1 MTGSTCNVMNNRFL
15 AEIYNMNDRIS
26 VGVVLFDGFELLDV
40 FGPLEMFG
48 QLPDHFELC
57 LIAESGDIVTSNQG
71 PRSIVDF
78 GFDSS
83 PQFNM
88 LLVPGGNGTR
98 REVHNPV
105 LLEWLRSQAENARYV
120 TSVCTGSA
128 LLARAG
134 LLDGRRAT
142 TNKAAFDWV
151 ISQSDQVDW
160 QKQARWIKDGR
171 FFTSSGVSAGM
182 DMSLALIAEITDLDT
197 ATQVAIWSEYEW
209 HQNPDW
215 DPFAAI
221 YGLV

>member
-1 MTGSTCNVMNNRFL
+1 MSKRFF
-15 AEIYNMNDRIS
+15 AEIGNMRDRIS

-48 QLPDHFELC
+48 LLPDQFELY
-57 LIAESGDIVTSNQG
+57 LIAESGDIVASNQG

-83 PQFNM
+83 PQFNI
-88 LLVPGGNGTR
+88 LLVPGGSGTR
-98 REVHNPV
+98 REVDNAV

-151 ISQSDQVDW
+151 ASQSDQVDW
-160 QKQARWIKDGR
+160 QKQARWIKDGP

-221 YGLV
+221 HGLV

>member
-1 MTGSTCNVMNNRFL
+1 MTSRLSIAG
-15 AEIYNMNDRIS
+15 
-26 VGVVLFDGFELLDV
+26 VLFHEFELLDLV
-40 FGPLEMFG
+40 GPFEMFG
-48 QLPDHFELC
+48 LLPDQFELC
-57 LIAESGDIVTSNQG
+57 LIAESRDIVASNQG

-78 GFDSS
+78 SFDSS
-83 PQFNM
+83 PQFNI
-88 LLVPGGNGTR
+88 LLVPGGSGTR
-98 REVHNPV
+98 REVDNAV

-151 ISQSDQVDW
+151 VSQSDQVDW
-160 QKQARWIKDGR
+160 QKQARWIKDGL

-221 YGLV
+221 HGLV

>member
-1 MTGSTCNVMNNRFL
+1 MG
-15 AEIYNMNDRIS
+15 DRIS

-48 QLPDHFELC
+48 LLPDHFELC
-57 LIAESGDIVTSNQG
+57 LIAESGDIVASNQG
-71 PRSIVDF
+71 PRSVVDF

-88 LLVPGGNGTR
+88 LLVPGGSGTR
-98 REVHNPV
+98 REVHNPA
-105 LLEWLRSQAENARYV
+105 LLEWLRRQAKNARYV

-151 ISQSDQVDW
+151 ISQSDEVDW
-160 QKQARWIKDGR
+160 QKQARWVKDER
-171 FFTSSGVSAGM
+171 FFTSSGVSAGI

-221 YGLV
+221 HGLV

>member
-1 MTGSTCNVMNNRFL
+1 MI
-15 AEIYNMNDRIS
+15 ERIS
-26 VGVVLFDGFELLDV
+26 IGVVLFDGFELLDV

-48 QLPDHFELC
+48 LLPDHFELD
-57 LIAESGDIVTSNQG
+57 LIAETGDVVTSSQG
-71 PRSIVDF
+71 PRSVVDF
-78 GFDSS
+78 DFDSS
-83 PQFNM
+83 PQFNI
-88 LLVPGGNGTR
+88 LLVRGGCGTR
-98 REVHNPV
+98 RVVHNPL

-151 ISQSDQVDW
+151 TSQSDEVDW
-160 QKQARWIKDGR
+160 QKQARWVKDDR
-171 FFTSSGVSAGM
+171 FFTSSGVSAGI

-221 YGLV
+221 HGLL